1 MNTFIYKF
9 LRFLGN
15 NFDPKIYCHIKCFIK
30 NIFIAN
36 LLMFGLILPT
46 VFYIKDHFNDTTNL
60 LNAFYQLPASIAIL
74 LVYINFA
81 FNKVRVFRIFEKIV
95 KMNNDI
101 IKDPSEI
108 GQLFTR
114 CLIIAMICPI
124 VFIPILVDIYVF
136 IIDNYN
142 YMLSTIVQIIIS
154 SKAIV
159 ITYAQ
164 LGFMYILYLHIKHFV
179 QDIRNRA
186 ERLENVT
193 NHEFIHLIDYHLEI
207 IGYVNQH

>member
-1 MNTFIYKF
+1 MNTFIYNF

-15 NFDPKIYCHIKCFIK
+15 NFDPKIDCHIECFIK

-36 LLMFGLILPT
+36 LLMFDLILPT

-95 KMNNDI
+95 NVKMNNDI
-101 IKDPSEI
+101 VKDPSEI
-108 GQLFTR
+108 GQLFKR
-114 CLIIAMICPI
+114 CLIIAMICSI
-124 VFIPILVDIYVF
+124 VFITILVDIYVF

-159 ITYAQ
+159 IMYAQ
-164 LGFMYILYLHIKHFV
+164 LGLINILYLHIKHFV

-207 IGYVNQH
+207 IG